1 MCHDVFMGKRSSRM
15 AKRDEFENGLKAA
28 EEAIGL
34 LGKNPAPMEKAEKEK
49 DDNASAEKPGNK
61 GNA

>member
-15 AKRDEFENGLKAA
+15 AKRDAFENGLKAA

-34 LGKNPAPMEKAEKEK
+34 LGKKPDAAEKPDTAEEK
-49 DDNASAEKPGNK
+49 KDENASAEKPGHN
-61 GNA
+61 